1 MQTGSDTYCYF
12 TNIINTANAKCVI
25 MQYIMAGFCIQEF
38 TSKQSRFWDE
48 ECAQGD
54 AKVYPR
60 VPFSGIS
67 SLILTSLP
75 VTARGGARGGG

>member
-60 VPFSGIS
+60 VTFSGIS

-75 VTARGGARGGG
+75 VTA